1 MIKKVLLIVLIVII
15 NAIDI
20 LIIYKIDNYIN
31 ILEIVF
37 KNKID
42 MTMITYS
49 LISFIIVFLSSLISL
64 AIIVVV
70 KNKKTEIKGIKWKLE
85 DGTYGTSNWMT
96 DEELNSILGKNNTEG
111 IILGTKDEDIIKIPF
126 DSYFNKNIAVF
137 GSSGSMK
144 TISFLITNLLE
155 LTKTKKSIIVTDAKG
170 EIYRKTNTLFRENG
184 YIVKV
189 LNLKDMEHSDRW
201 NPLAENEDVTDIQT
215 SSNVIITGTQ
225 KKAGKDDFWPRAEEN
240 LLKAFQ
246 FYFMEHKLEQNT
258 LTDIYKSIAVGDI
271 ATLDNM
277 FKKIPNDN
285 PARMSYNI
293 FASGSD
299 TIKSSVLTGLGTRLQ
314 SFQNKELQ
322 ELTNTTDI
330 DLTLPGKEACI
341 YYVISSDV
349 DSSRD
354 FLVSLFFTFLF
365 IKLVK
370 YADSKENGKLDNE
383 VFFFLDEFANIGE
396 IPDFNKK
403 ISTVR
408 SRGISLIP
416 IVQNIGQIKN
426 RYPLDTWQE
435 IIGNCDF
442 RLCLGAADTLTAE
455 YFSELIGVATVE
467 QQGIRKSA
475 GIEGYFEYGMENLG
489 TMKRNLLNPDEILR
503 LPYDQVLVNIR
514 GNKPILLKKMIYTK
528 HSLASNLKDNS
539 ILEYKPNWSNNTIV
553 YSKDIQLEQ
562 NISKSTENINRNNE
576 IINDFDTF

>member
-1 MIKKVLLIVLIVII
+1 MIKKIFVIILVIIVLTV
-15 NAIDI
+15 NVT
-20 LIIYKIDNYIN
+20 IYCNLNKYIS
-31 ILEIVF
+31 ILEILF
-37 KNKID
+37 KEKI
-42 MTMITYS
+42 YLS
-49 LISFIIVFLSSLISL
+49 SISYTVICSIIAIISILTIIGIIIIVFKK
-64 AIIVVV
+64 
-70 KNKKTEIKGIKWKLE
+70 KNEIKGIKWKLE
-85 DGTYGTSNWMT
+85 DGTYGTSNWMS
-96 DEELNSILGKNNTEG
+96 DVELENILGKNEREG
-111 IILGTKDEDIIKIPF
+111 IILGTKNNDIIKIPF

-155 LTKTKKSIIVTDAKG
+155 LSKTKKSIVVTDAKG
-170 EIYRKTNTLFRENG
+170 EIYRKTNTLFRKNG

-201 NPLAENEDVTDIQT
+201 NPLAENEEVTDIQT
-215 SSNVIITGTQ
+215 SSSVIITGTQ
-225 KKAGKDDFWPRAEEN
+225 KKSGKDDFWPRAEEN

-246 FYFMEHKLEQNT
+246 FYFMENKLEQNT
-258 LTDIYKSIAVGDI
+258 LTDIYKSIAGGDI

-277 FKKIPNDN
+277 FKKIQKDN

-293 FASGSD
+293 FANGSE
-299 TIKSSVLTGLGTRLQ
+299 TIKASVLTGLGTRLQ

-322 ELTNTTDI
+322 ELTNNTDI
-330 DLTLPGKEACI
+330 DLTLPGKEPCI

-370 YADSKENGKLDNE
+370 YADSKEDGKLDNE

-426 RYPLDTWQE
+426 RYPGDSWQE

-455 YFSELIGVATVE
+455 YFSELIGVATIE
-467 QQGIRKSA
+467 QHSIKQNA
-475 GIEGYFEYGMENLG
+475 GIEGHFEYGQENIG

-503 LPYDQVLVNIR
+503 LPYNQVLINIR
-514 GNKPILLKKMIYTK
+514 GNKPILLEKMIYTK
-528 HSLASNLKDNS
+528 HSLAESLEDKS
-539 ILEYKPNWSNNTIV
+539 ILEYLPNWSE
-553 YSKDIQLEQ
+553 KDIQKT
-562 NISKSTENINRNNE
+562 KSNAEEVVENTVE
-576 IINDFDTF
+576 IKEEKKINDFDMF